1 MKVQHVPLEWVNRT
15 WSAVEGYIQAALEHS
30 KGDYTVDQAKSLVAQ
45 GTWMLFVA
53 TDDENK
59 IHGAAV
65 VNFFNRPNDRVAFV
79 IAIGGKLIS
88 SQDTFA
94 QLKAYL
100 VAMGATVLE
109 GAARESIAR
118 LWTRYGF
125 SEKYRIVGVKL

>member
-1 MKVQHVPLEWVNRT
+1 MKVQHVPIEWVNRT
-15 WSAVEGYIQAALEHS
+15 WDMVEGYIQSALDHA
-30 KGDYTVDQAKSLVAQ
+30 KGDYTADQVKAYLTQ
-45 GTWMLFVA
+45 GSWTLLVA

-79 IAIGGKLIS
+79 VAIGGKLIS
-88 SQDTFA
+88 SKDTFA
-94 QLKAYL
+94 QLRLYL
-100 VAMGATVLE
+100 VTMGATVLE

-118 LWTRYGF
+118 LWSRYGF